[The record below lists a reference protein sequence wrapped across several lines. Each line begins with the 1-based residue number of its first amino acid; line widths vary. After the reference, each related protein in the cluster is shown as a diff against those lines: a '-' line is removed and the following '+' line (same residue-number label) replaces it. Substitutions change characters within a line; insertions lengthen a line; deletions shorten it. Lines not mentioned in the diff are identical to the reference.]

1 MAAYVLQVTLEP
13 CRNHLSHR
21 SFLQSTVFEHA
32 TNLSGLVYVPMTAGS
47 LMVDVVVPGC
57 PLAYDSAGK
66 LVATYW
72 CPLTGACEPTCYSFL
87 GMANDW

>member
-13 CRNHLSHR
+13 CRNHFSHL

-32 TNLSGLVYVPMTAGS
+32 ANLSGLVYVPMTVGS
-47 LMVDVVVPGC
+47 LMVDVVVPVC
-57 PLAYDSAGK
+57 PLTHDSAGQ